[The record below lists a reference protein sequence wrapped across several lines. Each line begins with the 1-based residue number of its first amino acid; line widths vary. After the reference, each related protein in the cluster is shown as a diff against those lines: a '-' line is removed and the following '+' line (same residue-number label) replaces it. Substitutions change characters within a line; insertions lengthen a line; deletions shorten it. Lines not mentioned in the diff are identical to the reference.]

1 MNTTKILTAAE
12 IIKNTAVEFLANK
25 HSITVDQV
33 VEAIKSGDVR
43 ANEQFK
49 SLVMAAIEQAATLER
64 EGQISFA

>member
-1 MNTTKILTAAE
+1 MDTTKILTAAE

-25 HSITVDQV
+25 HNITVDQV

-49 SLVMAAIEQAATLER
+49 SLVMAAIEQAVTLER